1 MTIRGSKTMAAALT
15 ALVLVGT
22 VTEAYA
28 DRNRYS
34 HRYLAQG
41 GGYRRHGIG
50 AGGVV
55 AGAALG
61 ILGAAAVGA
70 AANSYNGYPAYGYG
84 GGYGPRYGYDYIP
97 DHGYYGP
104 Y

>member
-1 MTIRGSKTMAAALT
+1 MTTRGSKTMAAALT

-22 VTEAYA
+22 VSEAFA
-28 DRNRYS
+28 DRNQYT
-34 HRYLAQG
+34 HRHLG

-70 AANSYNGYPAYGYG
+70 AANNYNGYPAYGYG
-84 GGYGPRYGYDYIP
+84 AGYGPRYGYDYIP